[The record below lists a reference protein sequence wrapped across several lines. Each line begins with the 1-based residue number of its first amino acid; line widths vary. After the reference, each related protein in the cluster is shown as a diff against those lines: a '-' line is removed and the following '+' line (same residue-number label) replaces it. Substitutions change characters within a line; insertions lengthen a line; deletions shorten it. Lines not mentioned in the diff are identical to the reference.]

1 MLGYCERCAAKETQ
15 SRHESFASDD
25 PRPFQW
31 PFKGAMT
38 RSGVMFG
45 SARDRAARRERPTLG
60 ASLGIAKSIVAPVAV
75 LCLGLTLGSCS
86 SFSGYVADHWPR
98 WAGGMPDDVPPR
110 PGAPGY
116 DEFVAHG
123 QPSNVA
129 ARPAATDVKPAS
141 AGVKTD
147 AAPIPAQEQSANAPN
162 AVQRGGLY

>member
-1 MLGYCERCAAKETQ
+1 M
-15 SRHESFASDD
+15 
-25 PRPFQW
+25 
-31 PFKGAMT
+31 
-38 RSGVMFG
+38 
-45 SARDRAARRERPTLG
+45 
-60 ASLGIAKSIVAPVAV
+60 AV
-75 LCLGLTLGSCS
+75 LCLGLMLGSCS

-110 PGAPGY
+110 PGTPGY

-129 ARPAATDVKPAS
+129 ARPVAIDVKPAS
-141 AGVKTD
+141 ADVKTD

>member
-1 MLGYCERCAAKETQ
+1 VLGYCERCAAKETQ

-31 PFKGAMT
+31 PFKGPMT

-60 ASLGIAKSIVAPVAV
+60 ASPGIVKSIVAPMAV
-75 LCLGLTLGSCS
+75 LCLGLMLGSCS

-116 DEFVAHG
+116 EEFVAHG

-129 ARPAATDVKPAS
+129 ARPVATDVKPA
-141 AGVKTD
+141 AADVKTD

>member
-1 MLGYCERCAAKETQ
+1 
-15 SRHESFASDD
+15 
-25 PRPFQW
+25 
-31 PFKGAMT
+31 
-38 RSGVMFG
+38 
-45 SARDRAARRERPTLG
+45 
-60 ASLGIAKSIVAPVAV
+60 
-75 LCLGLTLGSCS
+75 
-86 SFSGYVADHWPR
+86 
-98 WAGGMPDDVPPR
+98 MPDDVPPR

-162 AVQRGGLY
+162 AVQRGGVYERRRVMRSREIVVPAFVAGIDV